1 MRFFSAWA
9 SIVNESEI
17 NRTFC
22 CLIFLECFDILC
34 IKVVL
39 LSVIGLGESKGRPKP
54 STNSPATDLPREN
67 PSEVHVPTHLAEVP
81 PKEVKEQE
89 TNHLLKEINK
99 TFSSENAAFPH
110 RHNHYECAGKSCN
123 RLSEQEVS
131 RLSSRSHDKFDH
143 SWLSD

>member
-9 SIVNESEI
+9 SVVNESEI

-34 IKVVL
+34 KKVVL
-39 LSVIGLGESKGRPKP
+39 LSVIGLGESKGRPEP
-54 STNSPATDLPREN
+54 SKNSTATDFPQEN

-99 TFSSENAAFPH
+99 TFSSEDAAFSH